1 MFKKL
6 IPLAIVT
13 LMATSA
19 NAAPPIFYSTNDK
32 MPFSDAVQLG
42 DILYLSGQIGVAPN
56 TNKLVDGGIGPQ
68 AKQTLENI
76 GTILKARGLDYSSIF
91 KCTVMLSD
99 INDWQAF
106 NAVYVQYFKP
116 GKLPARSAFA
126 ASGLAYNGKIE
137 LECWAYSPQNKTKA
151 KR

>member
-1 MFKKL
+1 MIKKT
-6 IPLAIVT
+6 IIALAT
-13 LMATSA
+13 LFSTNAV
-19 NAAPPIFYSTNDK
+19 AAPPVFYSTNDK

-56 TNKLVDGGIGPQ
+56 TNHLVEGGIEPQ

-76 GTILKARGLDYSSIF
+76 GSVLKARGLDYSSIF

-106 NAVYVQYFKP
+106 NKVYVTYFKP

-137 LECWAYSPQNKTKA
+137 LECWAYSPIKA
-151 KR
+151 KPKSKR

>member
-1 MFKKL
+1 
-6 IPLAIVT
+6 
-13 LMATSA
+13 
-19 NAAPPIFYSTNDK
+19 
-32 MPFSDAVQLG
+32 
-42 DILYLSGQIGVAPN
+42 
-56 TNKLVDGGIGPQ
+56 
-68 AKQTLENI
+68 
-76 GTILKARGLDYSSIF
+76 
-91 KCTVMLSD
+91 MLSD